1 VANPQAEKNYQTF
14 RAFVQLHCIEN
25 DWDDYVLPDKLD
37 LNKKRIARECE
48 FDRKRITGNTKILR
62 LYNLIKRKLV
72 KKGILVTDSRSGT
85 EKRQHET
92 ALKIASKDSKLM
104 SSQQQQ
110 NASLQAQLYD
120 VTRDLK
126 EANEKLKHLKAIE
139 DYLMAT
145 GRL

>member
-1 VANPQAEKNYQTF
+1 MANPQAEKNYQTF
-14 RAFVQLHCIEN
+14 RAFVKLHCVED

-37 LNKKRIARECE
+37 FNKKRIARECE

-72 KKGILVTDSRSGT
+72 KKGILVADSRSGT

-92 ALKIASKDSKLM
+92 ALKIASKDSKLI

-120 VTRDLK
+120 VTRELK
-126 EANEKLKHLKAIE
+126 EANEKLKRLKAIE